1 MSFYR
6 VYEIDNL
13 YVGEL
18 NIQQSITSTYPSA
31 GTVLYT
37 NGSGGTFWSS
47 ATAASGSNYFTLSTG
62 TITVSS
68 IAFIDSATTCTLLM
82 MVSSHVLYLDGST
95 IQGGGNVYNFY
106 SSILSVSTS
115 GTTNIYGPSSNIT
128 TSGTTNF
135 YDAPSTVITTG
146 TTNIFGS
153 PSNVNTVG
161 TTNIYTPVPG
171 FLSTFTLSTGN
182 LFASS
187 INLIDGTTRSTGFI
201 SLSSGVLKY
210 NNSNLIPSIAN
221 LVSTSYLTTQLGST
235 VIGLGTAGYISSLPS
250 LANLVS
256 TANLTGLVSTANLTG
271 LVSTANLTGLV
282 STANLTGLVSTA
294 NLTSLVSTANLT
306 NLVSTA
312 NLTNLVSTANLTG
325 LVSTANLANLVSTA
339 NFTGL
344 VSTANLANLVSTANL
359 ANLVSTANLAN
370 LVSTANLANLVS
382 TANLANLVS
391 TANLA
396 NLVSTANLANLV
408 STANLANLV
417 STSYFNS
424 QLISTVIGLG
434 TAGYIST
441 SQLTSTTAGTFS
453 YISSFVSSAI
463 SDIPFY
469 FSGEIL
475 YMNYTITVGS
485 YHALENT
492 SLANTSGIFLF
503 TVAMQ
508 TTDQFFIGF
517 ETDFTLPIFI
527 TEGYWKVTLF
537 SMATLQAISLYANI
551 YLKSSVGVETLLSS
565 GSLSP
570 TDVPTIPTPIDLLV
584 YVPYTTIPTGATI
597 VIKIFANNSLNQNVV
612 LTTYYENGHYSHVHT
627 TIAYTIPNLS
637 ITSSLIGLGT
647 MGYLSTVVWG
657 SVVSTANLANLVST
671 SYLNTQVGSTV
682 VGLGTVGYL
691 SSIPSLGGFVS
702 TANLANIVS
711 TSALNAAVTST
722 VIGLGTVGYISSAV
736 ASLPGGLVSTAN
748 LANLVSTNLLN
759 TSLTSTVIGL
769 GTAGYVSSSQLLSTS
784 KGIQNTLDSIGILST
799 TQAYSYSTGVL
810 YTSSVNF
817 YDPRYSNNARMN
829 VSAGILLLNG
839 ISVSGITG
847 GGSGVTQIIAG
858 ANISVDQGT
867 GVVTITGP
875 DLNNYVSTSYTAD
888 KIGSTVIG
896 LGTAGYISTAQFLS
910 TTYSYSRAF
919 TTLSANISTLYFSTA
934 TANTAYISSLTID
947 QLTFGDGN
955 GWADFGALRATV
967 VSSYQVNTGIVYA
980 PIISTSLIVGVN
992 FLTQAN
998 LTSTVIGLG
1007 TTGYLSS
1014 IPSLGGFVSTANLA
1028 GHVSTANLATLV
1040 STSYL
1045 TTQLGSTVIGL
1056 GTTGYLSS
1064 IPSLGGFVSTANL
1077 ANLVSTAN
1085 LATLV
1090 STSYLT
1096 TQLGSTVIGLGTTG
1110 YLSSIPSL
1118 GGFVSTAN
1126 LAGHVSTAN
1135 LATLVSTSYLTTQL
1149 GSTVIGLGTTG
1160 YLSSIP
1166 SLGGFVS
1173 TANLAGH
1180 VSTANLATLVS
1191 TSYLTTQLG
1200 STVIG
1205 LGTTGYLS
1213 SIPSLGGFV
1222 STANLANLV
1231 STANLAGLISS
1242 ANLTSTVIGLG
1253 TAGYISSSQFLSTTY
1268 GYSQNFIT
1276 QNASVSSLRFSTAT
1290 GGNAYISTL
1299 TIDQLIFGD
1308 GNGWSDFAV
1317 LRAVAVSTLQIN
1329 TGIIYATTVST
1340 SQLIGINYIT
1350 PANLT
1355 STVVGLGT
1363 VGYLSSASASINASG
1378 LVSTANLAN
1387 LVSTA
1392 NLANLVSTAN
1402 LANIVSTANL
1412 ANIVST
1418 ANLTN
1423 LVSTAN
1429 LANLVSTA
1437 NLANIVSTANL
1448 ANIVSTANLAGH
1460 ISTANLANLVST
1472 TYLASQL
1479 GSTVI
1484 GLGTAGYISSGQLIS
1499 TTAGLSQYISSFIDP
1514 TELTS
1519 TIIGLG
1525 TAGFVSSLGLTYAV
1539 ASTAQGLGTFGYTS
1553 TSQLLSTS
1561 LGLYQ
1566 QIQTSATTIVQQDVT
1581 STITGLGTFGY
1592 ISTIVWGSV
1601 VSTANLANLVSTAN
1615 LANLVSTANLAN
1627 LVSTANLANLVST
1640 ANLTNLVSTTYL
1652 ATQITSTVIG
1662 LGTVGYL
1669 STVLQASFMRGSRSA
1684 AQTTNITAGCNVVF
1698 TQVDASAGGDI
1709 SLNTGTGVITLAA
1722 NRTYRL
1728 IGSVPNLQASG
1739 GSIAMQWSNIG
1750 VGVVGSLQSYYA
1762 PANNAAFAA
1771 SGSESEYIFSPS
1783 VTTTVA
1789 FIVVNN
1795 NSVTQLGN
1803 NTDFSV
1809 AGSYPWFEIQVIGG
1823 LAPYTGP
1830 ALTNIVST
1838 SFLNYAITSTV
1849 IGLGTAGY
1857 LSSATSAI
1865 IPSGLVST
1873 ANLANLISTA
1883 NLATLVSTSYLAT
1896 QLGSTVIGLG
1906 TSGYISSSQ
1915 LLSTSIGLSQYIST
1929 FIDTTEL
1936 TSTVIGLGT
1945 TGFVSSLGLTYAVAS
1960 TAQGLGTF
1968 GYTST
1973 SQLLS
1978 TSLGLYQEI
1987 QNSPANIKQSNVTS
2001 TIIGL
2006 GTFGYISTIVWGSV
2020 VSTANL
2026 AGHISTANLANLVS
2040 TANLANLVSTANLA
2054 NLVSTANLATLVST
2068 SYLATQ
2074 LGSTVRGLGT
2084 AGYLSSINY
2093 STVVLSSLTAQN
2105 LTSVQGYI
2113 SSLTVDALYL
2123 GSNSAFFNMGDVI
2136 ATSLSTIQINVGT
2149 EYAVTISA
2157 QQLYVS
2163 SILATNII
2171 GALVTANLTST
2182 VIGLGTTG
2190 YLSSI
2195 PSLGG
2200 FVSTANLANLV
2211 STANLANHVSTS
2223 YLATQLGSTV
2233 IGLGTAGYLS
2243 SIPSLGGFVSTANL
2257 ANIVSTANLANHIST
2272 ANLATLVSTSYLAT
2286 QLGSTVIGLGTA
2298 GYISSGQLLS
2308 TSVGLSQYISSFID
2322 PTELTSTV
2330 IGLGTQGFV
2339 SSLGLTYAVASTAQ
2353 GLGTFGY
2360 TSTSQLLS
2368 TSLGLYQEIQ
2378 TSATNIVQADVTSTI
2393 TGLGTFGYLST
2404 IVWRS
2409 VVSTANLAN
2418 LVSTSYLNT
2427 SITSTVIGL
2436 GTTGYISSIPSIG
2449 GFVSTANLANL
2460 VSTANLANLV
2470 STANLANLVST
2481 ANLANL
2487 VSTANLGN
2495 LVSTSYLNTSH
2506 TSTVI
2511 GLGTAGYVST
2521 SQLLSTTIGIYNKI
2535 NSLSTGTTS
2544 LANYAQNTVGSR
2556 ITVPL
2561 AGPFPYTVVSA
2572 TITTG
2577 GNPVQVIATGDAE
2590 NTTPGGW
2597 GIIQLYRGTT
2607 AIGGQNNFEGSAASE
2622 NSPFGITWIDAV
2634 PAGNYTY
2641 SLKVSTLAGGDYRF
2655 GETTSPVISVVEIG
2669 GSSPGYLSSLSLFST
2684 VAGLGTAGYLSSASL
2699 YSTVTGLG
2707 TAGYLSSIP
2716 SLGGFVSTANLA
2728 NLVSTSFLNTSL
2740 TSTVIGLGTAGYLS
2754 SIPSLG
2760 GFVSTAN
2767 LANLVSTSFLNTSLT
2782 STVIG
2787 LGTAGY
2793 LSSIPTLGG
2802 FVSTANLAN
2811 LVSTSYL
2818 NTSLTSSITGL
2829 GTAGYVSTSQLL
2841 STSLGLYNKINSIST
2856 TTTLAPSGYVAQGT
2870 LPVNQTTPTGVDS
2883 IVGFVVSGSASQVQ
2897 TYDPQNW
2904 WNPITSTLV
2913 PTVAGYYLVNY
2924 QVWWNVPTTTGQ
2936 IQQVNIQIHKSPT
2949 SASPPTSTL
2958 IGPSLAIAQ
2967 TFFPSTTTT
2976 GTSQSLTT
2984 MVQLNGTTEGIYF
2997 TAYNGNPTNTILRDG
3012 SYFNAT
3018 LILSGNANYTSGF
3031 ISTPTLNNA
3040 LTSSITGL
3048 GTAGY
3053 LSSIPSLGAF
3063 GLVSTAN
3070 FANIVS
3076 TANLAN
3082 LVSTAN
3088 LANLVSTANL
3098 ANLVSTANLA
3108 NVVSTSYLNTAF
3120 TSTVIGL
3127 GTAGYLSSALTNI
3140 GGFGLVS
3147 TANLAGHVSTANLAA
3162 LVSTAN
3168 LAALVSTTFLDNK
3181 LTSTVIGLGTAG
3193 YLSTTGFNASLT
3205 STVIGLGTVGYISSQ
3220 QLLSTTYGYSQNFF
3234 TLNAT
3239 ASTLKFSTATGGNAY
3254 ISSLTIDQLTFGD
3267 GNGWADFG
3275 AIRAAVVSSYQV
3287 NTGIVYAPIIST
3299 SLIIGVSFLTQ
3310 ANLTSTVIGLGTTG
3324 YISSAITN
3332 LGGYGFVST
3341 ANLANLVSTANL
3353 AGHISTANLANLVST
3368 ANLANLVSTSYLQTQ
3383 LGSTVIGLGTVG
3395 YLSTQISSFLTL
3407 STGNLITSSITF
3419 NSPNSAP
3426 VGNNV
3431 FVSSSLFFFN
3441 QFVIGGTRVQQPQI
3455 FTF

>member
-1077 ANLVSTAN
+1077 A
-1085 LATLV
+1085 
-1090 STSYLT
+1090 
-1096 TQLGSTVIGLGTTG
+1096 
-1110 YLSSIPSL
+1110 
-1118 GGFVSTAN
+1118 
-1126 LAGHVSTAN
+1126 GHVSTAN

-1149 GSTVIGLGTTG
+1149 GSTVIGLGT
-1160 YLSSIP
+1160 I
-1166 SLGGFVS
+1166 
-1173 TANLAGH
+1173 
-1180 VSTANLATLVS
+1180 
-1191 TSYLTTQLG
+1191 
-1200 STVIG
+1200 
-1205 LGTTGYLS
+1205 GYLS

>member
-1149 GSTVIGLGTTG
+1149 GSTVIGLGT
-1160 YLSSIP
+1160 I
-1166 SLGGFVS
+1166 
-1173 TANLAGH
+1173 
-1180 VSTANLATLVS
+1180 
-1191 TSYLTTQLG
+1191 
-1200 STVIG
+1200 
-1205 LGTTGYLS
+1205 GYLS

-2754 SIPSLG
+2754 SIP
-2760 GFVSTAN
+2760 
-2767 LANLVSTSFLNTSLT
+2767 
-2782 STVIG
+2782 
-2787 LGTAGY
+2787 
-2793 LSSIPTLGG
+2793 TLGG

>member
-1149 GSTVIGLGTTG
+1149 GSTVIGLGT
-1160 YLSSIP
+1160 I
-1166 SLGGFVS
+1166 
-1173 TANLAGH
+1173 
-1180 VSTANLATLVS
+1180 
-1191 TSYLTTQLG
+1191 
-1200 STVIG
+1200 
-1205 LGTTGYLS
+1205 GYLS

>member
-1205 LGTTGYLS
+1205 LGTIGYLS

-2754 SIPSLG
+2754 SIP
-2760 GFVSTAN
+2760 
-2767 LANLVSTSFLNTSLT
+2767 
-2782 STVIG
+2782 
-2787 LGTAGY
+2787 
-2793 LSSIPTLGG
+2793 TLGG